1 MSEVPPSQVP
11 APQVQDTVF
20 LRKASGVIRT
30 MSSRDAMYYGYL
42 AATGLYALIV
52 FLFVG
57 AADFPRANIW
67 IANILALAIFLA
79 VYVVYSNLSS
89 AMPRSGG
96 DYVFQSRLLK
106 PSIGFTVTWGTW
118 ILWGF
123 FYVFMAAS
131 AILSA
136 FISPLLSAIG
146 VATGVHAWT
155 TAAADVT
162 LWYVKIPIIFAL
174 ILLSTWVML
183 AGMRPYLRIQ
193 RVVMM
198 PLAIGGVVLL
208 LVTYVAFS
216 HKTFINHFNSFQAH
230 VGGLPA
236 QDVISKA
243 HALGFR
249 ATQSGWFDT
258 LAFAVGLAGFYVW
271 TTWSAEL
278 LGEIKQASQ
287 LRTSFSMYAGAGI
300 LQFITFA
307 IGLGGAYWYFGRNW
321 LQSMSWLTVN
331 HPTALGG
338 SWDFRGVSTLFYIPS
353 LNIVFGVV
361 LFLCFLAPTAQS
373 LFNPTLC
380 SSRLLLAM
388 SFDRVLPD
396 WFGEVNG
403 KGVPSNAI
411 WFCSIIAM
419 LLTVAIQF
427 ETRISEVWFWA
438 SFATFLGLFGSLI
451 AGTIFPYRQRS
462 IYDVSPGAPLRVL
475 GIPAITFFGVI
486 SAVCI
491 LGVLVVNLAAP
502 GFGMLA
508 GGSARWGL
516 VTMIVAYVLFAIF
529 YFVMKSV
536 RAREGIDVSLA
547 FKVIPRA

>member
-1 MSEVPPSQVP
+1 MSVTEGPPSQSP
-11 APQVQDTVF
+11 APQGQDTVF

-79 VYVVYSNLSS
+79 VYVVYANLSS

-96 DYVFQSRLLK
+96 DYVFQSRLLR

-155 TAAADVT
+155 TAASTVT
-162 LWYVKIPIIFAL
+162 DWYVKIPIIFGL

-216 HKTFINHFNSFQAH
+216 HKTFINHFNSFQGR

-236 QDVISKA
+236 QDVIAKA
-243 HALGFR
+243 HTLGFR

-287 LRTSFSMYAGAGI
+287 LRTSFTMYAGAGI
-300 LQFITFA
+300 LQQLAAVNVMVDREPSNCTGWIV
-307 IGLGGAYWYFGRNW
+307 GLPRCIYSVLHPISEPHIRCRTLPVLLGAHCPEPVQPN
-321 LQSMSWLTVN
+321 TVLVK
-331 HPTALGG
+331 TASGDVIR
-338 SWDFRGVSTLFYIPS
+338 S
-353 LNIVFGVV
+353 
-361 LFLCFLAPTAQS
+361 CA
-373 LFNPTLC
+373 
-380 SSRLLLAM
+380 SRL
-388 SFDRVLPD
+388 
-396 WFGEVNG
+396 
-403 KGVPSNAI
+403 
-411 WFCSIIAM
+411 
-419 LLTVAIQF
+419 
-427 ETRISEVWFWA
+427 VWR
-438 SFATFLGLFGSLI
+438 G
-451 AGTIFPYRQRS
+451 
-462 IYDVSPGAPLRVL
+462 
-475 GIPAITFFGVI
+475 
-486 SAVCI
+486 
-491 LGVLVVNLAAP
+491 
-502 GFGMLA
+502 
-508 GGSARWGL
+508 
-516 VTMIVAYVLFAIF
+516 
-529 YFVMKSV
+529 
-536 RAREGIDVSLA
+536 
-547 FKVIPRA
+547 